1 MLFVYT
7 SIENPFTNFLCFVQK
22 RKHKTLICAHIIHDK
37 DELDRILIFVSRA
50 TDVVVV
56 VVGQQL
62 NDQIFDIEQSV
73 EPTYSEFLSSHLRT
87 SLTTIHIDM
96 TLFLC

>member
-1 MLFVYT
+1 MFK
-7 SIENPFTNFLCFVQK
+7 SEKIS
-22 RKHKTLICAHIIHDK
+22 AHIIHDK

-56 VVGQQL
+56 VVIVGQQL
-62 NDQIFDIEQSV
+62 YDQIFDIEQSV
-73 EPTYSEFLSSHLRT
+73 EPTYSEFLSSYLRT

>member
-7 SIENPFTNFLCFVQK
+7 SIEN
-22 RKHKTLICAHIIHDK
+22 IGAHIIHDK

-56 VVGQQL
+56 VVVIVGQQL
-62 NDQIFDIEQSV
+62 YDQIFDIEQSV

>member
-1 MLFVYT
+1 MFC
-7 SIENPFTNFLCFVQK
+7 SKAN
-22 RKHKTLICAHIIHDK
+22 TLDFCAHLIHDK

-56 VVGQQL
+56 VVVIVGQQL
-62 NDQIFDIEQSV
+62 YDQIFDIEQSV

>member
-7 SIENPFTNFLCFVQK
+7 SIEN
-22 RKHKTLICAHIIHDK
+22 IGAHIIHDK
-37 DELDRILIFVSRA
+37 DELDRILIFISRVI
-50 TDVVVV
+50 DVVVV

-62 NDQIFDIEQSV
+62 YDQIFDIEQSV

>member
-1 MLFVYT
+1 MFVYT

-22 RKHKTLICAHIIHDK
+22 RKHKTFVHISYMITLK
-37 DELDRILIFVSRA
+37 DELDKILIFVSRA

-73 EPTYSEFLSSHLRT
+73 
-87 SLTTIHIDM
+87 
-96 TLFLC
+96 

>member
-22 RKHKTLICAHIIHDK
+22 RKHKTLICAHDK